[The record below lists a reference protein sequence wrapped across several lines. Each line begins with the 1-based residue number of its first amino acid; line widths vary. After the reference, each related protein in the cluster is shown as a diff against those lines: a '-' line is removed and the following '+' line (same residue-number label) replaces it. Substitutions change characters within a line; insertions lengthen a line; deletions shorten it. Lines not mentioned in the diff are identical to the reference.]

1 VSMRE
6 NPIWQLTLVKVR
18 EYQFPAGSMYGTN
31 NSASAPWYR
40 TERWRSP
47 SRYFTV
53 DTAAKKVIVNQAS
66 FKSAAM
72 ISGHPTFD
80 AVNNAGMIA
89 LKKFFDLTDAR
100 LTANQCDP
108 PRLKD

>member
-1 VSMRE
+1 VHRL
-6 NPIWQLTLVKVR
+6 PPGRRVR
-18 EYQFPAGSMYGTN
+18 LPHHHDPTKYFEALSTTTAFLLK
-31 NSASAPWYR
+31 
-40 TERWRSP
+40 
-47 SRYFTV
+47 YFTV